1 MSPTSTKA
9 ALLSRADFLRKTNF
23 YWLAM
28 MDKLLDAGMIYE
40 RLSDRVADGVPLPV
54 TRRYAASD
62 WQGQTDPD
70 TDWTEELMRDIRFG
84 VGFPDALF
92 EPPGP

>member
-1 MSPTSTKA
+1 
-9 ALLSRADFLRKTNF
+9 
-23 YWLAM
+23 M
-28 MDKLLDAGMIYE
+28 MHKLLNPGMIYE
-40 RLSDRVADGVPLPV
+40 RLSDRVADGVRL
-54 TRRYAASD
+54 AGSD
-62 WQGQTDPD
+62 RPD